1 MVKFSKKLFL
11 LFLLLLKNEEHDE
24 CLIRDKV
31 EKCSVIL
38 NRDISLNLTFVT
50 VTQLF
55 PRFKKQVE
63 NARKHDSLFL
73 SKIGMM
79 IFITQKEKKTNFLI
93 SWKKKRHY
101 FSIIRRFFFGFDNV

>member
-1 MVKFSKKLFL
+1 MFAKIERYGKVFKKTFL
-11 LFLLLLKNEEHDE
+11 LNLFLLLLKNEEHDE

-55 PRFKKQVE
+55 P
-63 NARKHDSLFL
+63 
-73 SKIGMM
+73 
-79 IFITQKEKKTNFLI
+79 
-93 SWKKKRHY
+93 
-101 FSIIRRFFFGFDNV
+101 